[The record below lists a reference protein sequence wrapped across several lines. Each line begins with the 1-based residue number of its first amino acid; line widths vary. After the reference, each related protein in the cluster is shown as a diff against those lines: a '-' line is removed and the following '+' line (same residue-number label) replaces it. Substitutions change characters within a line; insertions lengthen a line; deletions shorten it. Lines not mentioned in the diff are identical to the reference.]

1 MKIRTVSGADLHPVI
16 PVGHTM
22 PCERNKG
29 MLDKLSNT
37 IDTFNIKQG
46 QLSALLALPLL
57 FVVVFEVVMRYIFNA
72 PTIWGFEATTF
83 LYGIHFIL
91 GLAYCDILGGHV
103 KVDVFTTLLPIK
115 SQSII
120 GILTNLVF
128 FMPAMILM
136 TIASWKYALNSI
148 MQGELNP
155 TSWAPPV
162 YPIKTLMALG
172 FSFLLIQ
179 GFSNLIHNIR
189 VLQGK
194 AEGVR

>member
-1 MKIRTVSGADLHPVI
+1 
-16 PVGHTM
+16 
-22 PCERNKG
+22 

>member
-1 MKIRTVSGADLHPVI
+1 
-16 PVGHTM
+16 M

-29 MLDKLSNT
+29 MLDKISSA

-46 QLSALLALPLL
+46 RLSALLALPLL
-57 FVVVFEVVMRYIFNA
+57 VVVVYEVVMRYIFNA

-83 LYGIHFIL
+83 LYGVHFIL
-91 GLAYCDILGGHV
+91 GLAYCDVLGGHV
-103 KVDVFTTLLPIK
+103 KVDVVVTRLPIK
-115 SQSII
+115 PQSVI
-120 GILTNLVF
+120 GVLTNLVF
-128 FMPAMILM
+128 FMPVMVLM
-136 TIASWKYALNSI
+136 TIFSWRYAFASI
-148 MQGELNP
+148 MEGELNP

-162 YPIKTLMALG
+162 YPFKTLMAIG